1 MLYDAGEMLRL
12 LYFTTASKRQP
23 VKDFI
28 EEEDVKAQAKIRE
41 VLQFFR
47 EYGFH
52 LSDQYLRRMSGTSY
66 LWELRAKYRGRQY
79 RIFLARL
86 GNDAAVLLH
95 AIIKKTQKTPL
106 QAIETAQERFRLVR
120 QAQKGA

>member
-1 MLYDAGEMLRL
+1 MLYDAEVMLRL
-12 LYFTTASKRQP
+12 LHFTTASSRQP

-28 EEEDVKAQAKIRE
+28 EQQDVKAQIKIRE

-52 LSDQYLRRMSGTSY
+52 LPDQYLRRMSGTSS

-79 RIFLARL
+79 RIFVARL
-86 GNDAAVLLH
+86 EDDAVLLH
-95 AIIKKTQKTPL
+95 GIIKKTQKTPQQDL
-106 QAIETAQERFRLVR
+106 QTAQERLRLIK
-120 QAQKGA
+120 QAEKGTR

>member
-1 MLYDAGEMLRL
+1 MIRL
-12 LYFTTASKRQP
+12 LYFTTASQRQP
-23 VKDFI
+23 VKDCI

-52 LSDQYLRRMSGTSY
+52 LPDQYLRRMSGTSS
-66 LWELRAKYRGRQY
+66 LWEIRAKYRGRQY
-79 RIFLARL
+79 RIFLARI

-95 AIIKKTQKTPL
+95 MIIKKTQKTPQQAL
-106 QAIETAQERFRLVR
+106 QTAQERLRLVL
-120 QAQKGA
+120 QAEKGA